1 MDECEALCTR
11 LGIMVDGQFK
21 CLGNIQHLK
30 CKFGNGY
37 ILSLK
42 LKRVAEENEREN
54 EVKLNALLEKIV
66 GEFSPCR
73 LQTKQTVCHVMN
85 INY

>member
-30 CKFGNGY
+30 CKFGKGY
-37 ILSLK
+37 ILSIK
-42 LKRVAEENEREN
+42 LKRVAEEDEN
-54 EVKLNALLEKIV
+54 ENEEKLNLLLEKIV
-66 GEFSPCR
+66 EKFSPCR
-73 LQTKQTVCHVMN
+73 LQTKQMVTL
-85 INY
+85 